1 MMGGPTGIGPK
12 PDSAGTAVGARHASP
27 QDSAHAKLRKAA
39 HELEG
44 VFVAELFKAMRATVP
59 EDGIIGQAQ
68 GQELF
73 QGMMDDRVADLYA
86 GRSRGGLGEALY
98 RQLSRRLPD
107 EGSRP

>member
-1 MMGGPTGIGPK
+1 LAAADADLNSPH
-12 PDSAGTAVGARHASP
+12 AR
-27 QDSAHAKLRKAA
+27 LRKAA
-39 HELEG
+39 HDLEG

-59 EDGIIGQAQ
+59 EDGIIGPAQ

-73 QGMMDDRVADLYA
+73 QGMMDDRVAELYA
-86 GRSRGGLGEALY
+86 GRSRSGLGEALY

>member
-1 MMGGPTGIGPK
+1 MSNPVGPGNLAPRQA
-12 PDSAGTAVGARHASP
+12 SAPTPEDRNSP
-27 QDSAHAKLRKAA
+27 RAKLRKAA
-39 HELEG
+39 HDLES

-59 EDGIIGQAQ
+59 QDGIMGEAP

-86 GRSRGGLGEALY
+86 GRSQGGLGEALY
-98 RQLSRRLPD
+98 RQLSRRLPV

>member
-1 MMGGPTGIGPK
+1 MSDPIGRAEPTAAATGPH
-12 PDSAGTAVGARHASP
+12 AR
-27 QDSAHAKLRKAA
+27 LRKAA
-39 HELEG
+39 HDLEG
-44 VFVAELFKAMRATVP
+44 LFVAELFKAMRATVP
-59 EDGIIGQAQ
+59 EDGILSQAP

-73 QGMMDDRVADLYA
+73 QGMMDDRIADLYA

>member
-1 MMGGPTGIGPK
+1 MSDPIGRAPPTHASAK
-12 PDSAGTAVGARHASP
+12 PDG
-27 QDSAHAKLRKAA
+27 AHAKLRKAA
-39 HELEG
+39 HDLEG
-44 VFVAELFKAMRATVP
+44 VFVAELFKAMRETVP
-59 EDGIIGQAQ
+59 QDGILSQAPGQD
-68 GQELF
+68 LF